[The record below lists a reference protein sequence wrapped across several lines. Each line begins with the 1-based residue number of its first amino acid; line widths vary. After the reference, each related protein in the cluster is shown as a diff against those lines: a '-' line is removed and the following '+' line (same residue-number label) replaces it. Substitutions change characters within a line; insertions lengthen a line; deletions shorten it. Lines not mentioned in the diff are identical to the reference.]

1 MIQAEQSKMNSTYIS
16 STSKRLL
23 ASYSWKINPDTR
35 ATLRAFNHWLD
46 YGEPDPRDV
55 SLFSSGGEIF
65 SRLTDRLNI
74 LTSLD
79 YRDEDDTRF
88 GITKGFQIR
97 SELEYNY
104 RQLRI
109 NAGVE
114 LSFLKQGGVESDSNF
129 FYIRLKRLF

>member
-1 MIQAEQSKMNSTYIS
+1 MDSTYIS
-16 STSKRLL
+16 STSKRLQ
-23 ASYSWKINPDTR
+23 ASYSWKINPDTK
-35 ATLRAFNHWLD
+35 ATVRAFNYWLD
-46 YGEPDPRDV
+46 YGQPDPRDV

-65 SRLTDRLNI
+65 SRLTDRLSI
-74 LTSLD
+74 STRLD

-88 GITKGFQIR
+88 GITRGFQIN

-109 NAGVE
+109 NAGLE
-114 LSFLKQGGVESDSNF
+114 LNFLKQGGVESDSNF